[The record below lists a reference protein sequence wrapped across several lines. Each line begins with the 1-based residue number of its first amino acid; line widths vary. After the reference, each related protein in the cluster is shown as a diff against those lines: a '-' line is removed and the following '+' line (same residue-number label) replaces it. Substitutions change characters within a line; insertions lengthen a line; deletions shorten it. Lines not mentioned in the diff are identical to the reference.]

1 MMMNADRFR
10 REAGARAHRTGVA
23 AEEGVM
29 RHYLRLGLEIVARRW
44 RGRAGEIDLI
54 GRTAAGY
61 VFVEVKAAPTLA
73 AAAERLTRRQMAR
86 IAGAAE
92 EFLCGVAGGLGNPM
106 RIDVALVD
114 RMGRIEICENALMAG

>member
-1 MMMNADRFR
+1 MIAERTR
-10 REAGARAHRTGVA
+10 SAAGALSYRIGAA
-23 AEEGVM
+23 AEEGVV
-29 RHYLRLGLEIVARRW
+29 RHYLRTGLDVVARRW

-73 AAAERLTRRQMAR
+73 EAAERLTRRQMGR

-92 EFLCGVAGGLGNPM
+92 EFLGGVAGGLGNPM

-114 RMGRIEICENALMAG
+114 RWGRIEICENALLAG